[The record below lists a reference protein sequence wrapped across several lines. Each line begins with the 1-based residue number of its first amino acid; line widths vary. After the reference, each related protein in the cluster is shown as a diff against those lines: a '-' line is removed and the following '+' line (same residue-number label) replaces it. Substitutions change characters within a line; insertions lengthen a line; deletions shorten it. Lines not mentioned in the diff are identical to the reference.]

1 MKKIFSPRRHM
12 SLADCA
18 CLLLAAF
25 LLLGGVH
32 GVRAKRG
39 YNCELVERRRLDD
52 GASSPLMIHVF
63 DMADQI
69 GDDF

>member
-1 MKKIFSPRRHM
+1 M
-12 SLADCA
+12 SSAVCE
-18 CLLLAAF
+18 CLLLAVF
-25 LLLGGVH
+25 LRVH

-52 GASSPLMIHVF
+52 GAASPLMIHAF

-69 GDDF
+69 ADDF